1 MTIPS
6 DLSVEGQH
14 VAPKDYNLRG
24 RRHAQENA
32 EKTAE
37 LPIYQ
42 HCQNHHHRMF
52 PQACTDA
59 VSTTS
64 AGLLDG
70 HAFAEWRFD
79 LGQHTHELVD
89 IMDPSSDG

>member
-6 DLSVEGQH
+6 DLLAEGQH
-14 VAPKDYNLRG
+14 IALTDFDDCR
-24 RRHAQENA
+24 RRHGQENA

-37 LPIYQ
+37 LPTHQ
-42 HCQNHHHRMF
+42 HCQNHHHRMQ
-52 PQACTDA
+52 PQAFTYA

-64 AGLLDG
+64 MGLLDG

-79 LGQHTHELVD
+79 LVQHTHELVD
-89 IMDPSSDG
+89 VMYASSNG

>member
-6 DLSVEGQH
+6 DLLIEGQH
-14 VAPKDYNLRG
+14 IAPKDFDDRC
-24 RRHAQENA
+24 RRHGQENA

-37 LPIYQ
+37 LPTHQ
-42 HCQNHHHRMF
+42 HCQNHHHRM
-52 PQACTDA
+52 QAQAFTDA

-64 AGLLDG
+64 TGLLDG

-89 IMDPSSDG
+89 VMYTSSNG